1 MGNKRYIVRAPNGVQ
16 YAVVGREGLSRR
28 EVIAA
33 VVSQNP
39 DAGVRTYQ
47 VRANDGNNY
56 EVRGRPGL
64 SQRQVRNAVHAE
76 LPDTNVRR
84 NAIGAGF
91 AQARNNLTTGLP
103 FAFETATGRL
113 TEEEQQRYLASQREA
128 MALAEQRLPGGAP
141 SFDDMMSGRADFFGG
156 LMENLGQSIP
166 QAVPAVIGAIGGGIG
181 GAAIGSTVAPG
192 PGTLAGGIGGV
203 LGGVGA
209 STPFFIGSNVNRATE
224 GGQVP
229 LTQGA
234 ARRAIAAAP
243 AQASADVL
251 AAKFIPGVGR
261 VFRGPV
267 VNTSL
272 ASLARPGLA
281 RGAVR
286 IGQGAV
292 AGGAAEAGQQFGERY
307 AAGLPLGDREAMRE
321 YGESAALGALMD
333 ASVGV
338 AGAPFSGRRDGVA
351 PSPTVASAPPAA
363 TDFGTEEDTAAIA
376 KEVRALAPEQKVVF
390 DTEYTRITDEGLTSE
405 ATAAIMALDAA
416 KRVPVTVTQG
426 TEDVT
431 SVGRDGGESVLGA
444 DARGELD
451 GTPTG
456 PEGTAAGDVGR
467 AGSPPPVGVQGES
480 DVDVALTTATPKRR
494 KGKAA
499 VAPIAEGENL
509 AATAAAGMAAPVTQA
524 PTAPTIEA
532 EAIKAAP
539 TAPNTDIVKAGLAAG
554 RDTVGTKLLPAFR
567 QGLFEVLGVK
577 QVRAAVDPARQT
589 SAWNDAYKAGQ
600 DYATAQREAQAPTT
614 APEAPSPVAVE
625 QSAPVAAGSS
635 WQVSLP
641 KRAAPPPTNGVY
653 DLGVDTPK
661 LYRETSLAKAELL
674 LPRGSAEDLVHT
686 TSDLDFSDTPDLALG
701 QGDNRGVTI
710 AFDAAGIK
718 GRPKMTKPTALLG
731 YREGTGSEYT
741 ARYNNAATYRQR
753 ATSVRVA
760 KDAMATRA
768 VKERLM
774 RVFRKLEGDGW
785 VKTSTPEFV
794 QYDRPDTVS
803 SAAEVAPTPTAT
815 NPAAVM
821 RAIESEAL
829 AGIPAGPV
837 QNAFLAGASARLFGG
852 EKDVAAAL
860 NKTPE
865 ALRPVVQ
872 QGADTASDRL
882 ANTPAAEGK
891 RSSTAAIVAENALPA
906 DRVQNIASRVVAGWK
921 NAPPVIV
928 VATSSDVPGNT
939 DQTLLK
945 GQYDGKNIYIV
956 ADTHS
961 DAADVQA
968 TVYHESLVHAGLRQE
983 LGKKLY
989 EILDAAIKS
998 NPQMA
1003 ALADKWLADNPEA
1016 YTQYNE
1022 RTRRAIALEEVLAD
1036 TPVASIKK
1044 VPAMARVWARLR
1056 DAFRSVGRLFGAR
1069 LSYNDADI
1077 QALLQR
1083 ARDNIVAGS
1092 RNRADE
1098 FSATETRNARAKK
1111 APAPTAAPLTPADRA
1126 AARSLEETKDVVT
1139 EATKKFAASDPVAN
1153 PKKAADPNYAAGNV
1167 STAMPFLEKAW
1178 RTMNTPA
1185 FKKWLEVMPLSRM
1198 AEWGEKNVPGLTT
1211 LYHMGTKKIGQLH
1224 TYQRR
1229 FNEITKQLVA
1239 VANKYG
1245 QEAISKVAYYT
1256 RINRVDVTELGDTL
1270 AASYNAD
1277 KPLQW
1282 YATELAKKGVNAARK
1297 KRLEKAALLREA
1309 EVREVHEL
1317 WQQLGDQKGGREAFL
1332 ATQKFYKT
1340 MYDALRALNY
1350 SAMRRLN
1357 VSEQTQK
1364 ELKETFDNAIE
1375 GESEEATGM
1384 PRNLYPREYVPAKR
1398 FGEFWLNI
1406 EADTSKDNKRQRVF
1420 ATFDT
1425 AGERDAEL
1433 QRLSGMYGLDKD
1445 GKDADGTRVVKT
1457 GNSMKEL
1464 QDAPDVRGTML
1475 EKLFNALD
1483 TAAKEGAD
1491 LPNKKQVEALKKE
1504 LFSTWLMSSS
1514 ANSLQRNFIETK
1526 ELVAGFSQDL
1536 SRVFGDSAMQYA
1548 SLLAS
1553 AEYDR
1558 KIEGQIEKLR
1568 GDIAEQHAPDD
1579 QSRYRMFVDEMENR
1593 LVQDY
1598 AAQNGPNMFNSI
1610 NRAMFFYF
1618 LTAPATAAAQWV
1630 QLPGVAL
1637 PFLGAEY
1644 GYGKATAAFVK
1655 YLDFAKTLGTNETN
1669 ALGEKVFSLPSMRNS
1684 NKFKNDPL
1692 FRRAYLAGAGRAVFE
1707 TMVDVITSSAATPTK
1722 AKTKGALAKNAL
1734 LKTNEVVTGT
1744 LSAVYTTAELVTRE
1758 VAYMTAFDLHY
1769 AKTGNFEASV
1779 NAAVTATNKSMGSYL
1794 DIERPTFMKY
1804 SAVRSLT
1811 AFKQYAIAMTSLY
1824 MDLVA
1829 KIATSKGE
1837 RLTAAKQLAGITA
1850 MGALLGGV
1858 PGTMVFGII
1867 GSTFGVA
1874 MKAALDEE
1882 EKEAI
1887 RAEDPLVNPLD
1898 NFEAWFRR
1906 KWLPETYGTGMGDIV
1921 ENGIISELTG
1931 ADFASRLSNSNMWWR
1946 DGKPGETPSQDILN
1960 AAAANIPPLSMA
1972 MSVADATKDFSEGRV
1987 LRGTAKISPAF
1998 IRGGVNAILLNK
2010 QGVESPTTG
2019 DTTIEPGE
2027 LNLADIVS
2035 QTLGFVPMKVSDFR
2049 KESFAFQGA
2058 RTEAGRAKTR
2068 VMGNLYR
2075 VLMDETAEPG
2085 QLERAIA
2092 AIERHNMRYPPGTP
2106 YFIDEKTLMTSLERQ
2121 ESSDERTYRGM
2132 MLRDEEARLA
2142 PTYEA
2147 DQ

>member
-1 MGNKRYIVRAPNGVQ
+1 MSEQARYTVKAPNGQ
-16 YAVVGREGLSRR
+16 TYSFSARAGLNRR
-28 EVIAA
+28 QAESALERAMPAA
-33 VVSQNP
+33 FQQ
-39 DAGVRTYQ
+39 RYT
-47 VRANDGNNY
+47 VRADDGQTYSFNA
-56 EVRGRPGL
+56 RDGM
-64 SQRQVRNAVHAE
+64 SQSEARRALHRAVPE
-76 LPDTNVRR
+76 TDRDR

-91 AQARNNLTTGLP
+91 AAARTALTTGLP
-103 FAFETATGRL
+103 YALDRQFGTVTP
-113 TEEEQQRYLASQREA
+113 EEEARYRAA
-128 MALAEQRLPGGAP
+128 MQESARIQEERLPGGAP
-141 SFDDMMSGRADFFGG
+141 SFGDMTSGRSDFFGG

-166 QAVPAVIGAIGGGIG
+166 QAVPAVIGGIG
-181 GAAIGSTVAPG
+181 GAAIGTAVAPG

-209 STPFFIGSNVNRATE
+209 STPFFVGSNVARATE
-224 GGQVP
+224 GGRTALTRDAAGRALAVAP
-229 LTQGA
+229 L
-234 ARRAIAAAP
+234 
-243 AQASADVL
+243 QAGADVL

-261 VFRGPV
+261 LFGGPA
-267 VNTSL
+267 TST
-272 ASLARPGLA
+272 AVSRLARPGLA
-281 RGAVR
+281 RGAIRV
-286 IGQGAV
+286 GQGAV

-307 AAGLPLGDREAMRE
+307 AAGLPLGDREAMGE
-321 YGESAALGALMD
+321 YGESAALGAIMD
-333 ASVGV
+333 ASIGA

-376 KEVRALAPEQKVVF
+376 KEVRALAPEQKAVF
-390 DTEYTRITDEGLTSE
+390 DTEYTRIIDEGLTSE

-426 TEDVT
+426 TEDVV
-431 SVGRDGGESVLGA
+431 SVGRPDGESVPSL

-456 PEGTAAGDVGR
+456 PEGVAAGDVGE
-467 AGSPPPVGVQGES
+467 AGSPTPVGLQSEGN
-480 DVDVALTTATPKRR
+480 VDVALTTATPKRR

-509 AATAAAGMAAPVTQA
+509 AATAAAEMAAPVDQT
-524 PTAPTIEA
+524 PTAPTVEAPAATSDPTVVMRTIEQ
-532 EAIKAAP
+532 AAA
-539 TAPNTDIVKAGLAAG
+539 TE
-554 RDTVGTKLLPAFR
+554 LPE
-567 QGLFEVLGVK
+567 G
-577 QVRAAVDPARQT
+577 PAR
-589 SAWNDAYKAGQ
+589 D
-600 DYATAQREAQAPTT
+600 
-614 APEAPSPVAVE
+614 
-625 QSAPVAAGSS
+625 
-635 WQVSLP
+635 
-641 KRAAPPPTNGVY
+641 
-653 DLGVDTPK
+653 
-661 LYRETSLAKAELL
+661 
-674 LPRGSAEDLVHT
+674 
-686 TSDLDFSDTPDLALG
+686 
-701 QGDNRGVTI
+701 
-710 AFDAAGIK
+710 
-718 GRPKMTKPTALLG
+718 
-731 YREGTGSEYT
+731 
-741 ARYNNAATYRQR
+741 
-753 ATSVRVA
+753 
-760 KDAMATRA
+760 
-768 VKERLM
+768 
-774 RVFRKLEGDGW
+774 
-785 VKTSTPEFV
+785 
-794 QYDRPDTVS
+794 
-803 SAAEVAPTPTAT
+803 
-815 NPAAVM
+815 
-821 RAIESEAL
+821 
-829 AGIPAGPV
+829 
-837 QNAFLAGASARLFGG
+837 AFLTGASARLFGG
-852 EKDVAAAL
+852 DKGVRDAVRRVS
-860 NKTPE
+860 PE
-865 ALRPVVQ
+865 LRPVVQ
-872 QGADTASDRL
+872 QGAEFVNQVAPV
-882 ANTPAAEGK
+882 TPAVPVVSEAASTTETAPATIGKAPLPAERRAAQAAKTADLNAANVAAVDALEAAGGDPKKVADFRSLIVNPSPTVSPVVLSKLIAREASKLPAADAAQQADNMRTTIRPPERSRYPDGFVPDPEFERRIQGK
-891 RSSTAAIVAENALPA
+891 TLSEAVTEAAVSRYDRTGDMAYFKIGTRVSDKIKAMEQQGFSFDVGLASVGDPRMQSLSSSGQMKMDMETGAMSVLLRDSKAIMSGATPEILMHEAVHAVSSPLIREAAENVLSPNRAVYEELRALFKEVSAQVDTLPA
-906 DRVQNIASRVVAGWK
+906 DLRTSNAMKNEREFMTWGLTNKPFQDWLRTVPVKGGNAWSAFVEVMRKLLGIDKAETNALSRLLEVSDKVFAADTTPASPVQWNALQARKASGEQKVLENKYYRDKNRPTPKQARELLNEATTRNEVASVLGKLEDTGVLTRGDLRAIREALYANVGAEAQQVQNALSAANELITRREAEK
-921 NAPPVIV
+921 
-928 VATSSDVPGNT
+928 NT
-939 DQTLLK
+939 D
-945 GQYDGKNIYIV
+945 Y
-956 ADTHS
+956 
-961 DAADVQA
+961 
-968 TVYHESLVHAGLRQE
+968 
-983 LGKKLY
+983 
-989 EILDAAIKS
+989 
-998 NPQMA
+998 
-1003 ALADKWLADNPEA
+1003 
-1016 YTQYNE
+1016 
-1022 RTRRAIALEEVLAD
+1022 
-1036 TPVASIKK
+1036 
-1044 VPAMARVWARLR
+1044 
-1056 DAFRSVGRLFGAR
+1056 
-1069 LSYNDADI
+1069 
-1077 QALLQR
+1077 
-1083 ARDNIVAGS
+1083 
-1092 RNRADE
+1092 
-1098 FSATETRNARAKK
+1098 ARAKK
-1111 APAPTAAPLTPADRA
+1111 TPAAPLTPADRA

-1282 YATELAKKGVNAARK
+1282 YATELAKKSVSAARK

-1375 GESEEATGM
+1375 GESEETTGM

-1598 AAQNGPNMFNSI
+1598 AAQNGPNMFNSV

-1707 TMVDVITSSAATPTK
+1707 TMVDVITSSAATPAK

-1758 VAYMTAFDLHY
+1758 VAYMAAFDLHY

-1874 MKAALDEE
+1874 MKAALDDE

-1972 MSVADATKDFSEGRV
+1972 MSVADATKDFSEGRL
-1987 LRGTAKISPAF
+1987 LRGTAKIVPAF
-1998 IRGGVNAILLNK
+1998 LRGGVNAVLLNK

-2019 DTTIEPGE
+2019 DTSIEPEE
-2027 LNLADIVS
+2027 LNMADIIA
-2035 QTLGFVPMKVSDFR
+2035 QTVGFVPMKVSDFR

-2106 YFIDEKTLMTSLERQ
+2106 YFIDERTLMTSLERQ

-2142 PTYEA
+2142 PTYEG
-2147 DQ
+2147 DR